1 MAYFRREIGSPDA
14 MLEIGQQRDS
24 SAQLLHFFGFN
35 TAVGTVYE
43 TIWNNGGGLY
53 AFPGSALTMSCVSDS
68 AEDTGSILISGL
80 DENYQEIYDVVTLNG
95 TTPVTTTNQ
104 FFRIN
109 SANILSG
116 SNVGNITISN
126 SGTTY
131 AYIGAG
137 LGTHQA
143 IVYTVPAGRSLYI
156 HQVTF
161 NSGTVNPNKYL
172 VSRASV
178 ISSSGVVSRFWES
191 TYQKDIY
198 FDLRVPFVIREK
210 TDFTL
215 EAKSSSGENELS
227 IYMGA
232 VLLEDYV

>member
-1 MAYFRREIGSPDA
+1 

-24 SAQLLHFFGFN
+24 SAQLLHLFGFN
-35 TAVGTVYE
+35 TAVGVTYE

-53 AFPGSALTMSCVSDS
+53 SFPGEALTMSCVSSS
-68 AEDTGSILISGL
+68 ASDTGAILISGL
-80 DENYQEIYDVVTLNG
+80 DADYQEIYDIVQLNG
-95 TTPVTTTNQ
+95 TTSVTTTNQ

-126 SGTTY
+126 GGTTY

-143 IVYTVPAGRSLYI
+143 IVYTVPANRSLYI

-172 VSRASV
+172 VSRAST
-178 ISSSGVVSRFWES
+178 ISSSGVIARFWES
-191 TYQKDIY
+191 TYQQDIY
-198 FDLRVPFVIREK
+198 FNLRVPFVIREK
-210 TDFTL
+210 TDFTI